1 MKTLKQH
8 QRRYCISLI
17 CWQVYSATGSWHV
30 LSFVHLLLKS
40 SFKGDNSMAQFW
52 RKLRKFMKRI
62 TVTVASVQR
71 LLNISFDLYCLGVA
85 LSGYILF
92 DQLCCCRF
100 KKNSIEIGENWDKK
114 FVIIAFETDSQ

>member
-1 MKTLKQH
+1 MQ
-8 QRRYCISLI
+8 
-17 CWQVYSATGSWHV
+17 
-30 LSFVHLLLKS
+30 
-40 SFKGDNSMAQFW
+40 
-52 RKLRKFMKRI
+52 RI

-114 FVIIAFETDSQ
+114 KSLLQRLKLIVIKKKYGENGEN